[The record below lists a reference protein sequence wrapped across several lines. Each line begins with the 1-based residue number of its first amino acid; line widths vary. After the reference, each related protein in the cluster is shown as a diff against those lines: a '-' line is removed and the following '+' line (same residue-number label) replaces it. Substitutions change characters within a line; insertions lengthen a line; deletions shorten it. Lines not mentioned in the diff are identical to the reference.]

1 MRLVFKSQNAL
12 SSPAVLCRVRVAPV
26 LKAAVSPFKQSKQ
39 KRGDPDVG
47 PLPLTPENVELV
59 LDEMRP
65 YLVADGGNVSL
76 AEINGGIRCRT
87 PRARPCNSREY
98 MHDLATNVD
107 EYMHY
112 LAKPQ
117 ASFLPSNR
125 HPTHLTRSQPDPTCN
140 YRFSLT
146 TCFLFPSASPPLPW
160 RAGTVRL
167 ELLGACGSCASSTMT
182 MKMGLERGLREKIP
196 EILEVE
202 QVN

>member
-1 MRLVFKSQNAL
+1 MMRLFVTLLLVIAQDCPCFGLSMRLVFKSQNAL

-87 PRARPCNSREY
+87 PRARPCDSREY
-98 MHDLATNVD
+98 MHDLATNVG

-112 LAKPQ
+112 LATPQ
-117 ASFLPSNR
+117 ASLSGITVKSSS
-125 HPTHLTRSQPDPTCN
+125 HPPDPQPT
-140 YRFSLT
+140 
-146 TCFLFPSASPPLPW
+146 
-160 RAGTVRL
+160 
-167 ELLGACGSCASSTMT
+167 
-182 MKMGLERGLREKIP
+182 
-196 EILEVE
+196 
-202 QVN
+202 